1 MSEWNEQDQPASV
14 LPQHPKTQETQD
26 ITNDIC
32 PGTDES
38 VTEITEGKNDEAEA
52 KKPFS
57 LSTLI
62 LEYLE
67 LFVICLGVVLIIF
80 SMMFRICTVSGG
92 SMLPTL
98 KDGEL
103 LLVSN
108 LLYEPKSGDIIIFH
122 QTSQEIERFNEP
134 IVKRVIAT
142 EGQNVYID
150 FTLGT
155 VAVDGVELG
164 EDYIQLVNSL
174 NYNTGEYTLFAEHHF
189 QMVPYSDGTTH
200 RVFEATV
207 PEGCLFVMGDNRN
220 NSADSRTKVIGFVDE
235 RRVLGRV
242 LFRMGSEIGLVP
254 VN

>member
-1 MSEWNEQDQPASV
+1 
-14 LPQHPKTQETQD
+14 
-26 ITNDIC
+26 
-32 PGTDES
+32 
-38 VTEITEGKNDEAEA
+38 
-52 KKPFS
+52 
-57 LSTLI
+57 
-62 LEYLE
+62 
-67 LFVICLGVVLIIF
+67 
-80 SMMFRICTVSGG
+80 
-92 SMLPTL
+92 MLPTL

-108 LLYEPKSGDIIIFH
+108 LFYEPQCGDIVIFH

-142 EGQNVYID
+142 EGQRVYID
-150 FTLGT
+150 FTTGT
-155 VAVDGVELG
+155 IAVDDVELE

-174 NYNTGEYTLFAEHHF
+174 GYTTGEYTLFAEHHF
-189 QMVPYSDGTTH
+189 QMVPCSDGTTH

-220 NSADSRTKVIGFVDE
+220 NSADSRTQVIGFVDE

-242 LFRMGSEIGLVP
+242 LFRMGSDIGLVP